1 MQPPISIGTI
11 LQNRYRVLQVLGQGG
26 FGRTYLVADQGRFNE
41 YCALKEFIPP
51 QTSDYALGKSK
62 ELFDREASVLYQIQ
76 HPQVPQFRAVF
87 EEDQRLFLVQDYVE
101 GKTYS
106 LLAAERL
113 ALGQTFG
120 ATEVQRLIEMLLP
133 VLSYIHGKSIIH
145 RDISPDNIILRA
157 SDNVPVLIDFGVVKA
172 VATQLQGES
181 AQSPTT
187 VGKPGYAPS
196 EQIHGGQAYPS
207 SDLYA
212 LGVTAAVLLTGRQ
225 PTELFDSVN
234 FVWRWQQFAA
244 NVPDRLAQTIDRLL
258 GYRPLD
264 RFQSAGE
271 VAQFLAQGVSAVPV
285 APTMAPGQPI
295 PGQPPGQQPI
305 VPVPA
310 FGPPPS
316 QMQTIAIGRPAQSE
330 VPARPAAKSS
340 SRDSR
345 DVVDPSRS
353 SLWDDPLAL
362 LTGCF
367 GVVALAG
374 LSAWAI
380 ASQFG
385 RAPDSTVLVTAT
397 PTAIGATPVQVTAY
411 KQTLELKAGET
422 RTFEKQL
429 RQNEALLYEIPAL
442 KGQRLDARLRG
453 EGVLMSLKA
462 PDGQPVDERSMR
474 VTNWEGSLPM
484 SGTYLLEV
492 KGIEG
497 VTDRN
502 IELTLSLSEPPP
514 PPAPVVTEPPAPLPT
529 ETPTPTP
536 TPTETPTAIPT
547 ETEIPTPTPTPTVEP
562 TEEPPPPPPPTPT
575 DPPTEP
581 SVNPT

>member
-1 MQPPISIGTI
+1 MQPSISIGTI

-113 ALGQTFG
+113 ALGQTFDAG
-120 ATEVQRLIEMLLP
+120 EVRRLIEMLLP
-133 VLSYIHGKSIIH
+133 VLGYIHGKSIIH

-244 NVPDRLAQTIDRLL
+244 NVPDRLVQTIDRLL

-271 VAQFLAQGVSAVPV
+271 VAQFLSQGVSASPV
-285 APTMAPGQPI
+285 VSSPALTGPTLA
-295 PGQPPGQQPI
+295 PGQQPI

-330 VPARPAAKSS
+330 VPARAAKSV
-340 SRDSR
+340 SR
-345 DVVDPSRS
+345 DVVDPTRS

-374 LSAWAI
+374 LAAWAI

-385 RAPDSTVLVTAT
+385 RGPDPEVMVTAS

-411 KQTLELKAGET
+411 KQTLGKPGPLRSSSVKMRHCSTKFQRSRASASMPVCGE
-422 RTFEKQL
+422 
-429 RQNEALLYEIPAL
+429 
-442 KGQRLDARLRG
+442 KGC
-453 EGVLMSLKA
+453 
-462 PDGQPVDERSMR
+462 
-474 VTNWEGSLPM
+474 
-484 SGTYLLEV
+484 
-492 KGIEG
+492 
-497 VTDRN
+497 
-502 IELTLSLSEPPP
+502 
-514 PPAPVVTEPPAPLPT
+514 
-529 ETPTPTP
+529 
-536 TPTETPTAIPT
+536 
-547 ETEIPTPTPTPTVEP
+547 
-562 TEEPPPPPPPTPT
+562 
-575 DPPTEP
+575 
-581 SVNPT
+581 

>member
-113 ALGQTFG
+113 ALGQVF
-120 ATEVQRLIEMLLP
+120 AAADVQRLIEMLLP
-133 VLSYIHGKSIIH
+133 VLGYIHGKSIIH

-196 EQIHGGQAYPS
+196 EQIHGGQAFPS

-244 NVPDRLAQTIDRLL
+244 NVPERLAQTIDRLL

-271 VAQFLAQGVSAVPV
+271 VAQFLTQGVSASPMVPNP
-285 APTMAPGQPI
+285 ALTGPTLAPGQ
-295 PGQPPGQQPI
+295 QPGQQPI

-330 VPARPAAKSS
+330 VPARAAKPV
-340 SRDSR
+340 SR
-345 DVVDPSRS
+345 DVVDPARS
-353 SLWDDPLAL
+353 SMWDDPLAL
-362 LTGCF
+362 LTGCL

-385 RAPDSTVLVTAT
+385 RGPDPVVLVTAS
-397 PTAIGATPVQVTAY
+397 PTASATAVQVTAY
-411 KQTLELKAGET
+411 KQTLNLKAGET

-429 RQNEALLYEIPAL
+429 RQNEALLYEIPAF

-453 EGVLMSLKA
+453 EGVLMSLRA

-474 VTNWEGSLPM
+474 VTNWEGVLPM
-484 SGTYLLEV
+484 SGTYILEV

-502 IELTLSLSEPPP
+502 IELNLSLSEPPP
-514 PPAPVVTEPPAPLPT
+514 PPAPVVTEQPTPTPTVEPTVEPTPIVT

-536 TPTETPTAIPT
+536 TVE
-547 ETEIPTPTPTPTVEP
+547 PTPIVTVTP
-562 TEEPPPPPPPTPT
+562 TEEPPPPPPPT
-575 DPPTEP
+575 TEP
-581 SVNPT
+581 SPNPT